1 MSGSDPAGNG
11 NQWYVEARILSA
23 SEERGIFQVE
33 KVHPS
38 LEEAEKSMEQRA
50 DKHGIAVF
58 PEACSVRPEE
68 GNFHSFPLGK
78 WNSMDRV
85 VEQVKQQLQALDEL
99 KIPKPKL

>member
-1 MSGSDPAGNG
+1 MSGNDPAGNG

-38 LEEAEKSMEQRA
+38 FEEAEQSLGERA

-68 GNFHSFPLGK
+68 GNYLSFPLGK
-78 WNSMDRV
+78 WDSMDRAL
-85 VEQVKQQLQALDEL
+85 EQVQQHLRTLDEL
-99 KIPKPKL
+99 KIPNPKL